1 MSRSKATSMSNTG
14 MSGQWTA
21 LLAAATILFAAA
33 LHPVRANAQQGGAPT
48 NLHHAQQVQAAV
60 EGGEKASQ
68 DANVTPLMSKPL
80 PDFPGKEVL
89 MLTVTYPPGGSDPV
103 YRHH

>member
-1 MSRSKATSMSNTG
+1 

-33 LHPVRANAQQGGAPT
+33 LHPARANAQQGGAPT
-48 NLHHAQQVQAAV
+48 NLQHAQQVQPAV
-60 EGGEKASQ
+60 EGGEKTSQ
-68 DANVTPLMSKPL
+68 EAKSTPLMSKPL

-103 YRHH
+103 HRQSQKDG